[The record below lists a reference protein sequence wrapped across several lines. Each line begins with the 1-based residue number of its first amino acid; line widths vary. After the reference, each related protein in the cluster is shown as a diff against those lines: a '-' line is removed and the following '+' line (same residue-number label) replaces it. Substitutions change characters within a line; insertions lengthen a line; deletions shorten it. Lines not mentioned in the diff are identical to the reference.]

1 MSQTT
6 AQLVVFLLNF
16 ALGWGIAL
24 VWCLVAQILSKCK
37 AWLRLVAESI
47 VAIVCLAVVWWV
59 NLVFVYGQF
68 RLVYVAGILLGGL
81 IYCTIC
87 KEILDKMFVSLY
99 NFFTKKR

>member
-1 MSQTT
+1 MNQTT

-16 ALGWGIAL
+16 ALGWCIAL
-24 VWCLVAQILSKCK
+24 VACLVAQLVGKRK

-59 NLVFVYGQF
+59 NLVFAYGQF

-87 KEILDKMFVSLY
+87 KEILDKTFVSLY